1 MTASLTSPADSSG
14 QNTQTPQTQTLH
26 AQTASSA
33 DAVTTSET
41 PTEAATSL
49 DNPLLRS
56 QPVTVNAV
64 SASIKLLRGQTTA
77 DQPASETLGAEY
89 FQRLGATGSFTVNTD
104 DLVAGNTIVITP
116 IAQSST
122 EPTGALAGFCGDG
135 SGIKLEDQQG
145 RNVGIIYYDSNLK
158 AIVLR
163 VATTISDPGQ
173 TQTYSFIGP
182 WFMVINYNTPFPVIM
197 KMPFSNTLT
206 ICGQS
211 YTFNFLGMK
220 KVTDALSIGNSAVN
234 INARSNVITYAVGE
248 AREVIPDN
256 PTFTDLQNSGGQSG
270 AVNPPSDFLKTVR
283 FSSSQN
289 LQLSAHFGY
298 NTSVYYVSAQITR
311 FKAINQTRLL
321 LGLVQGAVILPFLM
335 LARM

>member
-1 MTASLTSPADSSG
+1 MQLHLPPILQLQKPLKLQGDRGEKRESSPVASASPSATLAAVSGLTAPSSSAATSQQALPMTASLTSPADSSG

-56 QPVTVNAV
+56 QSVTVNAV

-145 RNVGIIYYDSNLK
+145 RNVGTIYYDSNLK

-173 TQTYSFIGP
+173 TQTYSLIGP
-182 WFMVINYNTPFPVIM
+182 WFMVINYNTPFPVMM
-197 KMPFSNTLT
+197 KMLFSNTLT

-211 YTFNFLGMK
+211 YTFIF
-220 KVTDALSIGNSAVN
+220 
-234 INARSNVITYAVGE
+234 
-248 AREVIPDN
+248 
-256 PTFTDLQNSGGQSG
+256 
-270 AVNPPSDFLKTVR
+270 
-283 FSSSQN
+283 
-289 LQLSAHFGY
+289 
-298 NTSVYYVSAQITR
+298 
-311 FKAINQTRLL
+311 
-321 LGLVQGAVILPFLM
+321 
-335 LARM
+335 

>member
-1 MTASLTSPADSSG
+1 MPAFV
-14 QNTQTPQTQTLH
+14 
-26 AQTASSA
+26 AMA
-33 DAVTTSET
+33 AV
-41 PTEAATSL
+41 
-49 DNPLLRS
+49 
-56 QPVTVNAV
+56 
-64 SASIKLLRGQTTA
+64 
-77 DQPASETLGAEY
+77 
-89 FQRLGATGSFTVNTD
+89 F
-104 DLVAGNTIVITP
+104 
-116 IAQSST
+116 
-122 EPTGALAGFCGDG
+122 
-135 SGIKLEDQQG
+135 KLEDQQG

-182 WFMVINYNTPFPVIM
+182 WFMVINYNTPFPVMM

-211 YTFNFLGMK
+211 YTFNFLGME

-256 PTFTDLQNSGGQSG
+256 PTFTDLQNSGGQGG

-283 FSSSQN
+283 FSNSQN
-289 LQLSAHFGY
+289 L
-298 NTSVYYVSAQITR
+298 
-311 FKAINQTRLL
+311 
-321 LGLVQGAVILPFLM
+321 
-335 LARM
+335 